1 MAIIGRIIK
10 KPFNIK
16 NMTNEQNPIIGTEK
30 GTFYLIELASELAE
44 KFIELKYKYSMINIY
59 NQDEFEQFSYT
70 DEIQDEFNFI
80 YDEIE
85 TYLQNNKL

>member
-1 MAIIGRIIK
+1 MAIICRIIK

-44 KFIELKYKYSMINIY
+44 KFIQLRYQHSSINIY
-59 NQDEFEQFSYT
+59 SSDEFEEFSYT
-70 DEIQDEFNFI
+70 DEIQDEFNSV

-85 TYLQNNKL
+85 AYLHNNKL

>member
-1 MAIIGRIIK
+1 MAISRRIIK

-16 NMTNEQNPIIGTEK
+16 NMTKEQKPIIGTEK
-30 GTFYLIELASELAE
+30 GTYYLIELASELAE
-44 KFIELKYKYSMINIY
+44 KFIELKYRYSMTNIY

-70 DEIQDEFNFI
+70 DEIQEEFNNI
-80 YDEIE
+80 YDELE

>member
-1 MAIIGRIIK
+1 
-10 KPFNIK
+10 
-16 NMTNEQNPIIGTEK
+16 MTNEQKPIIGTEK

-44 KFIELKYKYSMINIY
+44 KFIQLKYQYSTINIY
-59 NQDEFEQFSYT
+59 NQDEFEEFSYT
-70 DEIQDEFNFI
+70 EEIQDEFNTV

>member
-1 MAIIGRIIK
+1 MINER
-10 KPFNIK
+10 KPL
-16 NMTNEQNPIIGTEK
+16 IGTEK

-44 KFIELKYKYSMINIY
+44 KFIQLKYQYTMINIY
-59 NQDEFEQFSYT
+59 NSDEFEEFSYT
-70 DEIQDEFNFI
+70 EEIQDEFNSV

>member
-1 MAIIGRIIK
+1 MI
-10 KPFNIK
+10 
-16 NMTNEQNPIIGTEK
+16 NEQKPLIGTEK

-44 KFIELKYKYSMINIY
+44 KFIKLKYQYTMINIY
-59 NQDEFEQFSYT
+59 NLDEFEEFSYT
-70 DEIQDEFNFI
+70 EEIQDEFNSV

>member
-1 MAIIGRIIK
+1 
-10 KPFNIK
+10 
-16 NMTNEQNPIIGTEK
+16 MTNEQNPIIGTEK

-44 KFIELKYKYSMINIY
+44 KFIQLRYQHSSINIY
-59 NQDEFEQFSYT
+59 NSDEFEEFSYT

>member
-1 MAIIGRIIK
+1 MI
-10 KPFNIK
+10 
-16 NMTNEQNPIIGTEK
+16 NEQKPIIGTEK

-44 KFIELKYKYSMINIY
+44 KFIQLKYQYSTINIY
-59 NQDEFEQFSYT
+59 NQDEFEEFSYT
-70 DEIQDEFNFI
+70 EEIQDEFNTV

>member
-1 MAIIGRIIK
+1 
-10 KPFNIK
+10 
-16 NMTNEQNPIIGTEK
+16 MTKEQKPIIGTEK

-44 KFIELKYKYSMINIY
+44 KFIQLKYQYSTINIY
-59 NQDEFEQFSYT
+59 NQDEFEEFSYT
-70 DEIQDEFNFI
+70 EEIQDEFNTV

>member
-1 MAIIGRIIK
+1 
-10 KPFNIK
+10 
-16 NMTNEQNPIIGTEK
+16 MTNEQNPIIGTEK

-44 KFIELKYKYSMINIY
+44 KFIQLKYQYSSINIY
-59 NQDEFEQFSYT
+59 NQDELEEFSYT
-70 DEIQDEFNFI
+70 EEIQDEFNSV

>member
-1 MAIIGRIIK
+1 MI
-10 KPFNIK
+10 
-16 NMTNEQNPIIGTEK
+16 NEQKPIIGTEK

-44 KFIELKYKYSMINIY
+44 KFIQLKYQYSTINIY
-59 NQDEFEQFSYT
+59 NQDEFEEFSYT
-70 DEIQDEFNFI
+70 EEIQDEFNAV

>member
-1 MAIIGRIIK
+1 MI
-10 KPFNIK
+10 
-16 NMTNEQNPIIGTEK
+16 NEQKPLIGTEK

-44 KFIELKYKYSMINIY
+44 KFIQLKYQYSMINIY
-59 NQDEFEQFSYT
+59 NSDEFEEFSYT
-70 DEIQDEFNFI
+70 EEIQDEFNSV

>member
-1 MAIIGRIIK
+1 MI
-10 KPFNIK
+10 
-16 NMTNEQNPIIGTEK
+16 NEQKPLIGTEK

-44 KFIELKYKYSMINIY
+44 KFIQLKYEHTNINIY
-59 NQDEFEQFSYT
+59 NSDEFEEFSYT
-70 DEIQDEFNFI
+70 EEIQDEFNSI

>member
-1 MAIIGRIIK
+1 MI
-10 KPFNIK
+10 
-16 NMTNEQNPIIGTEK
+16 NEQKPIIGTEK

-44 KFIELKYKYSMINIY
+44 KFIQLKYQYSSINIY
-59 NQDEFEQFSYT
+59 NQDEFEEFSYT
-70 DEIQDEFNFI
+70 EEIQDEFNSV

>member
-1 MAIIGRIIK
+1 MI
-10 KPFNIK
+10 
-16 NMTNEQNPIIGTEK
+16 NEQNPIIGTEK

-44 KFIELKYKYSMINIY
+44 KFIQLKYQYSSINIY
-59 NQDEFEQFSYT
+59 NQDEFEEFSYT
-70 DEIQDEFNFI
+70 EEIQDEFNSV

>member
-1 MAIIGRIIK
+1 MI
-10 KPFNIK
+10 
-16 NMTNEQNPIIGTEK
+16 NEQKPLIGTEK

-44 KFIELKYKYSMINIY
+44 KFIQLKYQYSTINIY
-59 NQDEFEQFSYT
+59 NSDEFEEFSYT
-70 DEIQDEFNFI
+70 EEIQDEFNSV